1 MFSSRS
7 TCDYVLLQF
16 SHLCQV
22 FFWTVSHLHSVL
34 HLQLYWKYFV
44 NSMCL
49 TGSEGKICVSTII
62 IFFICILPLLE
73 AYFLLI
79 MFPFIIILLWSLF
92 PPILIY
98 ADYIN
103 PPFFSI
109 LVVSTDCA
117 NMSEYLCLGL
127 PCLVSS
133 GRAFLLLKEMVERH
147 KKLFACE
154 ELLSVSQLY
163 S

>member
-1 MFSSRS
+1 
-7 TCDYVLLQF
+7 
-16 SHLCQV
+16 
-22 FFWTVSHLHSVL
+22 
-34 HLQLYWKYFV
+34 
-44 NSMCL
+44 MCL
-49 TGSEGKICVSTII
+49 TGSEGKIFVSTIM

-79 MFPFIIILLWSLF
+79 MFPFIFILLWSLF

-98 ADYIN
+98 ADYTN

-109 LVVSTDCA
+109 VVVSRDFA

-147 KKLFACE
+147 KKTLRLWGAFICVTAVFITVVKGFCE
-154 ELLSVSQLY
+154 LYVCHKKWRGNGCIHHHNLLHTY
-163 S
+163 STLTWSRFTPN